1 MKKAYL
7 FGSYANL
14 DISRVRG
21 VHLHGIQGRSRSRLL

>member
-21 VHLHGIQGRSRSRLL
+21 VHLQGIQGTQP